1 MTLNNKLAFE
11 IWAGIVVLV
20 IVIGG
25 IAGVTLMIGNDAT
38 APLVR
43 TQVANPTVA
52 SASPV
57 PFLSDEEIIGAS
69 SGISQTLLGG
79 ASAP

>member
-43 TQVANPTVA
+43 TQVTNPTVTASPAPFISDEDVAGA
-52 SASPV
+52 SA
-57 PFLSDEEIIGAS
+57 
-69 SGISQTLLGG
+69 GISQTLLGG

>member
-43 TQVANPTVA
+43 TQVANPTMTP
-52 SASPV
+52 SPI

>member
-1 MTLNNKLAFE
+1 MTLNSKLAFE

-25 IAGVTLMIGNDAT
+25 IAGVTLMIGDDTT

-43 TQVANPTVA
+43 TQVAAPSP
-52 SASPV
+52 SASPT
-57 PFLSDEEIIGAS
+57 PFVSSEDIAGAS
-69 SGISQTLLGG
+69 AGISQALLGG
-79 ASAP
+79 VSAP